1 MKENKT
7 YVTQAPLDG
16 SLGTDQYFLI
26 TVSPALYQCFSS
38 VYMCTAKIFLSPY
51 LLSLLHFSSVHT
63 IHEPRTLKPKYFFQ
77 LMAPWPSLS
86 LFQGSTGST
95 MS

>member
-1 MKENKT
+1 MFNGMKENKT

-38 VYMCTAKIFLSPY
+38 VYMCVQQKYF
-51 LLSLLHFSSVHT
+51 SLLISYPFSIFPLCTQFMNPEH
-63 IHEPRTLKPKYFFQ
+63 
-77 LMAPWPSLS
+77 
-86 LFQGSTGST
+86 
-95 MS
+95 